1 MKLKETKKYSSSKAK
16 KGFALLYSVLIA
28 SILLAIGLA
37 IFNITI
43 KELLLSS
50 LGRDS
55 QFAFYA
61 ADTGAECALYWD
73 FKGNA
78 FATSSSSSIECAG
91 QIIEEMG
98 GEGYG
103 IPSVFTLD
111 LSPEPYCSVV
121 SVTKYELPIRT
132 VIESRGYNTC
142 DTTNPRRVERAIR
155 VTY

>member
-1 MKLKETKKYSSSKAK
+1 MNDELKIKKK

-28 SILLAIGLA
+28 SVLLAIGLA

-73 FKGNA
+73 FVGGA
-78 FATSSSSSIECAG
+78 FASSSPSSIECAG
-91 QIIEEMG
+91 TIIDGMG
-98 GEGYG
+98 GKPYG
-103 IPSVFTLD
+103 VPSTFTLD
-111 LSPEPYCSVV
+111 FSPEPYCVTV
-121 SVTKYELPIRT
+121 SVTKYDAPTRT
-132 VIESRGYNTC
+132 IVESRGYNTC

-155 VTY
+155 ATY